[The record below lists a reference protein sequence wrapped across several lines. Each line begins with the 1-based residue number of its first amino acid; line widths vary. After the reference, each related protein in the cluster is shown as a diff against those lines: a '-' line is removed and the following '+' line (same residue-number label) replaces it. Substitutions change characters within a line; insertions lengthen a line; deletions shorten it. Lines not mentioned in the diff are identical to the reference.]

1 MSKWKWITL
10 IIVTYLAA
18 PPLIS
23 ALLRPFALSCRQ
35 DNSMPIFEGFELEFF
50 ECDFGWPQ
58 PFEFL
63 AFTFASGSYTMILLG
78 FISIGMMAYLGWIYW
93 HLRAHKAR

>member
-10 IIVTYLAA
+10 VIVAFLFA
-18 PPLIS
+18 PPLMS
-23 ALLRPFALSCRQ
+23 AILRPLALSCRQ
-35 DNSMPIFEGFELEFF
+35 DNSMPIVEGFELEFF

-63 AFTFASGSYTMILLG
+63 AFTFASGSYTMALLG
-78 FISIGMMAYLGWIYW
+78 FVAFGLLGMFFWMIWI
-93 HLRAHKAR
+93 LRTT